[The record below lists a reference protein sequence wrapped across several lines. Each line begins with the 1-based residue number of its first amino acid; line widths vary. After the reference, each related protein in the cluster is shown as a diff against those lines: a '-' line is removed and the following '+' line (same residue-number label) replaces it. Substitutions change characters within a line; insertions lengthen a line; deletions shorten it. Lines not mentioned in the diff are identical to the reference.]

1 MAEYCLSTVV
11 YPGAEKY
18 FDDFFGAINNI
29 PEIAKSGLVV
39 IKQGDVVLP
48 KLSNLKVFDIDEMKS
63 IAHVRAFMFQSLLT
77 LPSYENYIFS
87 DVDDR
92 LLPDSFQKHSQALR
106 TADFSY
112 GDINL
117 YDNDLINAYGK
128 RLFDISKVPERL
140 NSIADVM
147 DAHFTGLSAL
157 AMTRK
162 ALEKVPD
169 VFFPDGV
176 TFIDYWLVCELLNA
190 GMTGARAECVLD
202 YRLNL
207 NSYDALHSSMEF
219 DVLLMRLDQAIQ
231 TLEKATA
238 SQPIRHRLKTLYN
251 LRNCLQND
259 PQSVLLAVS
268 EIVPEWILWFQDI
281 FLLADHFYQ
290 E

>member
-18 FDDFFGAINNI
+18 FEDFFGAINNI
-29 PEIAKSGLVV
+29 PEIAKSDLIV
-39 IKQGDVVLP
+39 IKQGDVALP
-48 KLSNLKVFDIDEMKS
+48 ALSNIKVFEIDETKS
-63 IAHVRAFMFQSLLT
+63 IAEVRAFMFQSLLK
-77 LPSYENYIFS
+77 LPSYECYIFS
-87 DVDDR
+87 DIDDR
-92 LLPDSFQKHSQALR
+92 LLPESFQKHSQALR
-106 TADFSY
+106 TTDFSY
-112 GDINL
+112 GNINL
-117 YDNDLINAYGK
+117 YENDLIKAYDK
-128 RLFDISKVPERL
+128 RLFDISDVPERL
-140 NSIADVM
+140 NSISDVM
-147 DAHFTGLSAL
+147 SAHFTGLSAL
-157 AMTRK
+157 AMTRE
-162 ALEKVPD
+162 ALENVPD
-169 VFFPDGV
+169 TFPDGV

-190 GMTGARAECVLD
+190 GMTGARAGCVLD

-231 TLEKATA
+231 TLEKVTA
-238 SQPIRHRLKTLYN
+238 SQPISHRLKTLYN

>member
-18 FDDFFGAINNI
+18 FDDFFGAVNNI
-29 PEIAKSGLVV
+29 PERSNTDLVV
-39 IKQGDVVLP
+39 VKQGDVTLP
-48 KLSNLKVFDIDEMKS
+48 ELSNIKIFDIDKMKS
-63 IAHVRAFMFQSLLT
+63 IAEVRAFMFQSLLM
-77 LPSYENYIFS
+77 LPLYESYIFS
-87 DVDDR
+87 DIDDR

-117 YDNDLINAYGK
+117 YDNDLIKPYNK
-128 RLFDISKVPERL
+128 RLFDISNVPERL
-140 NSIADVM
+140 NSISDIM
-147 DAHFTGLSAL
+147 GAHFTGLSAL

-162 ALEKVPD
+162 ALENVPD
-169 VFFPDGV
+169 AFPDGV

-190 GMTGARAECVLD
+190 GITGARADCVLD

-238 SQPIRHRLKTLYN
+238 SQSIRHRLKTLYN